1 MDCRACL
8 SRVYMCLHVSKMTDL
23 INPTERIAIY
33 NVIQIMY
40 LHFLPLPEINQTDF
54 REYLLIEN
62 FIEIWN
68 LKYNKFN
75 RLLLT
80 CG

>member
-1 MDCRACL
+1 MGRRACL

-40 LHFLPLPEINQTDF
+40 LHFFPLPEINRTDF
-54 REYLLIEN
+54 GEYLLIEN
-62 FIEIWN
+62 F
-68 LKYNKFN
+68 LKI
-75 RLLLT
+75 
-80 CG
+80 